1 MKHLPNTTATKAL
14 LFCVLLFSGSLAWA
28 GTVAGVVKQ
37 LSGPLFAK
45 KADGRM
51 KVLALK
57 SEVEEGDTLVSEKNT
72 YALVKLIDN
81 SEITLRPN
89 SSFTIDRFA
98 YDAAKPQRDS
108 ASFTLVKG
116 GLRSVTGLLGKRS
129 KDKWSLKTPTAT
141 IGIRGTTFT
150 AEWIPPGLEN
160 AQSRVPGLYVT
171 VIEGRIN
178 VANDAG
184 NLDFAAGQAG
194 HIPSAV
200 VPPAVLARL
209 PSGLDFTPPPGFTM
223 DDGGPELPGAAK
235 PPKPAECEVR

>member
-1 MKHLPNTTATKAL
+1 MKHLPRTTAIKAL
-14 LFCVLLFSGSLAWA
+14 LLGFLLSAASLAWA

-37 LSGPLFAK
+37 LSGPLLAK

-51 KVLALK
+51 KVLAIK

-72 YALVKLIDN
+72 YALLKLIDN

-89 SSFTIDRFA
+89 SSFTIDSFA
-98 YDAAKPQRDS
+98 YDAGKPQGDS
-108 ASFTLVKG
+108 AAFTLVKG

-150 AEWIPPGLEN
+150 AEWIPPGLET
-160 AQSRVPGLYVT
+160 AAGRVPGLYVS

-184 NLDFAAGQAG
+184 KLDFAAGQAG
-194 HIPSAV
+194 HIPSAI
-200 VPPAVLARL
+200 VPPAVLTKL
-209 PSGLDFTPPPGFTM
+209 PSELEFTPPPGFTM
-223 DDGGPELPGAAK
+223 TDGGPDLPGAAAAPK
-235 PPKPAECEVR
+235 PPECEVR